1 MSQND
6 KPSRRDFMAGVAATI
21 GTGSHLADAFAGAG
35 EKRKVTV
42 QDVIDV
48 VIEHTTGAPLEAGK
62 TIDTLKAGDPGQEVT
77 GIATTFLAS
86 LEMLKKTQ
94 ELGANL
100 VLTHEPTYYN
110 HLDSVDSLKGDP
122 VYEAKRKFIEDSGIA
137 IWRMHDYWHL
147 HEPDGIINGLVRRL
161 GLRQLYPDNKRLYEM
176 PETTFEELCSR
187 CKQELKIENLRVV
200 GDPSMA
206 CRKIGL
212 FCGWGGAMGEPQ
224 IELLVE
230 KGVDVVICGETAE
243 WTTCEYARDAV
254 TARVPKGLIV
264 LGHASS
270 EEPGMED
277 VVAWLKPK
285 IPGVPIFHVRAR
297 DPFRFI

>member
-1 MSQND
+1 MSQNN
-6 KPSRRDFMAGVAATI
+6 KTNRRNFMAGMAVAMSA
-21 GTGSHLADAFAGAG
+21 GSQLSAGLT
-35 EKRKVTV
+35 EKEGPVTV
-42 QDVIDV
+42 QDVID
-48 VIEHTTGAPLEAGK
+48 IIIGNTTGEPLPPER
-62 TIDTLKAGDPGQEVT
+62 TIDTLKSGHPDQEVT

-86 LEMLKKTQ
+86 LEMLEKTH

-110 HLDSVDSLKGDP
+110 HTDSVDMLKGDP
-122 VYEAKRKFIEDSGIA
+122 VYDAKREFIEESGIA

-147 HEPDGIINGLVRRL
+147 HEPDGIINGLVHRL
-161 GLRQLYPDNKRLYEM
+161 DLRQLYPDDKRLYDM
-176 PETTFEELCSR
+176 PEISFKDLCGR
-187 CKQELKIENLRVV
+187 CKKELKIEHLRVV
-200 GDPSMA
+200 GDPQMM

-212 FCGWGGAMGEPQ
+212 FCGWGGVMGEPQ
-224 IELLVE
+224 IELLVK

-254 TARVPKGLIV
+254 TAGIGKGLIV
-264 LGHASS
+264 LGHANS

-277 VVAWLKPK
+277 VVEWLKPK
-285 IPGVPIFHVRAR
+285 LPGVPIYHVRAS